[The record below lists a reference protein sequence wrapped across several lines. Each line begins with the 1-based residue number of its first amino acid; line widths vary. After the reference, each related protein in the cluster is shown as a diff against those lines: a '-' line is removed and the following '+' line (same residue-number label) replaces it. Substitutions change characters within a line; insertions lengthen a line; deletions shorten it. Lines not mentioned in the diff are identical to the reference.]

1 MGKGGPENQHSAL
14 EGIWYHFL
22 LVPPLG
28 RSEVNNRLEFDLWTL
43 KEISVNPGS
52 AQLASV
58 NMLFYTVSSW
68 FSSTKLSVL

>member
-14 EGIWYHFL
+14 EGNWYQL
-22 LVPPLG
+22 PSGCPW

-43 KEISVNPGS
+43 KEISINPGS

-58 NMLFYTVSSW
+58 NMVFYTVSTW
-68 FSSTKLSVL
+68 FSSTKLAVL